1 VKQRDSDTAPAD
13 AATDDESLEI
23 LEEFH
28 VVNEFSAVRIRK
40 IRTRAG
46 ERLEIH
52 APRPGHTIRLD
63 ALALEGLSW
72 QPPETISQWL
82 EHPFGP
88 PAAE

>member
-1 VKQRDSDTAPAD
+1 MTSSEAGPT
-13 AATDDESLEI
+13 TDHDFLEV
-23 LEEFH
+23 LAEFH

-40 IRTRAG
+40 VRTRAG
-46 ERLEIH
+46 ERLEVH

-82 EHPFGP
+82 EQPFGP
-88 PAAE
+88 PSAEGLP